1 MLHLLPVSTFKK
13 LLRVW
18 SFVGVATLILGACQ
32 GLPMMAQES
41 DDTPTRQEAASDLFS
56 QLDTNGDG
64 RLTRDEARSG
74 FQMLVAMVDRPS
86 KDVMMAAKSGETKKK
101 KRLSPRRPTP
111 TDSKRAFDK
120 LFESTPEGKES
131 ITQEEFKKL
140 VAQAKTDDPDRDPFL
155 PFL

>member
-1 MLHLLPVSTFKK
+1 MILTGLALL
-13 LLRVW
+13 
-18 SFVGVATLILGACQ
+18 SFSACQ
-32 GLPMMAQES
+32 SVSMDSAAGDSE
-41 DDTPTRQEAASDLFS
+41 TPTRQEAASDLFL

-64 RLTRDEARSG
+64 KLTRDEARSG
-74 FQMLVAMVDRPS
+74 FQMLVTMLDRPS
-86 KDVMMAAKSGETKKK
+86 KDLMMAAKSGETKKK

-131 ITQEEFKKL
+131 LTQEEFKKL
-140 VAQAKTDDPDRDPFL
+140 VAQAKTDDPERDPFL